1 VSDGRPFAE
10 CGGKLDL
17 WVEQHWSGS
26 GGGRGEEAVG
36 AQFGCHVLRAW
47 TSASCSVLF
56 GRVQWSLE
64 VSSQST
70 VRTCMPCARIW
81 GCRGQGTV
89 DDCLLVAPENM
100 DGGGC
105 SGVEMMAGWQA
116 VGVVHLLLGVVERS
130 VCDCDA

>member
-1 VSDGRPFAE
+1 
-10 CGGKLDL
+10 
-17 WVEQHWSGS
+17 
-26 GGGRGEEAVG
+26 
-36 AQFGCHVLRAW
+36 
-47 TSASCSVLF
+47 
-56 GRVQWSLE
+56 
-64 VSSQST
+64 
-70 VRTCMPCARIW
+70 
-81 GCRGQGTV
+81 V